1 MPPFERMTARY
12 KRLEYRA
19 LKYGSDDEAAP
30 EAESRD
36 QGCEALYYHCQPAI
50 DAFINSPDDEIL
62 PSESASQLLMELRTS
77 STIAEVQ
84 YIQAIL
90 SQVRQRPALVTE

>member
-1 MPPFERMTARY
+1 MPPFERMTARC

-19 LKYGSDDEAAP
+19 LKDGSDDEAAP

-36 QGCEALYYHCQPAI
+36 QGCPVLSSQPAI
-50 DAFINSPDDEIL
+50 DAFINIPDDEIL

-84 YIQAIL
+84 YIQAIY
-90 SQVRQRPALVTE
+90 